1 MASLKEIKG
10 RINSVNG
17 TLKITSAMKM
27 VASSKLHKV
36 QGLIG
41 NMLPYERQMHEIL
54 FRLMSDTSVRMCE
67 EYMTPRPVRKV
78 SIVAVAS
85 NSSLCGAFNSNAI
98 RNFTAAVDSWLEAG
112 LSRDDITV
120 YAVGR
125 KMAEAVAKAGFPPTG
140 DYNRLGD
147 RHDYNEI
154 ASFAENLTGRYLDRE
169 TDRVELVYTHFKST
183 AVQVPVRETFL
194 PFSRSILPEG
204 MSEEGEKYLNDYII
218 EPDPESVLRVLL
230 PKVLILK
237 IFTMLVDAN
246 AAEHA
251 ARMMSMQEATDNGNQ
266 LLQELSLQYNKQRQQ
281 SITDELLDIVSG
293 SMA

>member
-98 RNFTAAVDSWLEAG
+98 RNFTATVDSWLEAG
-112 LSRDDITV
+112 LSREDITV

-154 ASFAENLTGRYLDRE
+154 ASFAENLTGRYLDME

>member
-98 RNFTAAVDSWLEAG
+98 RNFTATVDSWLEAG
-112 LSRDDITV
+112 LSREDITV

-154 ASFAENLTGRYLDRE
+154 ASFAGNLTGRYLDRE

>member
-36 QGLIG
+36 QALIG

-98 RNFTAAVDSWLEAG
+98 RNFTATVDSWLEAG
-112 LSRDDITV
+112 LSREDITV

-154 ASFAENLTGRYLDRE
+154 ASFAENLTGRYLDME